1 MIINRKLLTAAMTLA
16 LAAAALPA
24 LADETV
30 TVTKGTHHYVYYRD
44 HEIYFAPESKT
55 YYWMSNGK
63 WQSGPVLPTESQRYI
78 SGSGVSVDLDTERPY
93 ERHEYVVS
101 HYKNDP
107 AEHETTTTQRT
118 TSDNGTVS
126 TTTTTTKYKYTYY
139 GDHDIY
145 FAPETKI
152 YYWNSDGKWLS
163 GTELPADSRAYVRSG
178 GVAIELDTEHPYER
192 NEYVIAHYKNKH

>member
-1 MIINRKLLTAAMTLA
+1 MKIHRTLLTASMA
-16 LAAAALPA
+16 LAFAAACVPA
-24 LADETV
+24 LADDTG
-30 TVTKGTHHYVYYRD
+30 TATKETHHYVYYRD

-55 YYWMSNGK
+55 YYWMSDGK
-63 WQSGPVLPTESQRYI
+63 WQSGTILPAESQGYVRGNGI
-78 SGSGVSVDLDTERPY
+78 GVDLDTERPY

-139 GDHDIY
+139 GDHGIY

-152 YYWNSDGKWLS
+152 YYWNADGKWLS
-163 GTELPADSRAYVRSG
+163 GTELPAESRAYVRSG
-178 GVAIELDTEHPYER
+178 GVTIELDTDHPYER
-192 NEYVIAHYKNKH
+192 NEYVIAHYRNKH